1 MDIIKNPYDSL
12 FKRTLGDKEVAV
24 DFLKNYLPN
33 NILKEIDLTD
43 IKVAK
48 DSFVDKELEE
58 SFSDILYN
66 VSIDGRDGFIYVLF
80 EHKSYYDKMT
90 PVQMLGYI
98 TDIWKLYHKQ
108 TKNEKLPPILPILIY
123 HGDRKWDYGNRL
135 SELIEDTS
143 AAISDYIPDHKY
155 LIYDFSSYSD
165 AEIKGQIK
173 LKIFLKLISH
183 IFDDDFDKGLREV
196 LPLLI
201 ELRKKTTGLE
211 YIETVVKYIL
221 NIGEEISLSE
231 LDQKSKNISAEGSA
245 VIMTIAEKIYH
256 DGKEEGKEEGK
267 KEGKIEG
274 KIENMHEMIE
284 FALELKFGSKS
295 KPFAKDIKK
304 IEDYE
309 KLEEI
314 KIAIRN
320 YDSLDELVKSIDI

>member
-1 MDIIKNPYDSL
+1 
-12 FKRTLGDKEVAV
+12 
-24 DFLKNYLPN
+24 
-33 NILKEIDLTD
+33 
-43 IKVAK
+43 
-48 DSFVDKELEE
+48 
-58 SFSDILYN
+58 
-66 VSIDGRDGFIYVLF
+66 
-80 EHKSYYDKMT
+80 MT

-98 TDIWKLYHKQ
+98 TNIWKLYHKQ
-108 TKNEKLPPILPILIY
+108 TKNKKLPPILPILIY

-135 SELIEDTS
+135 SELIEDTPV
-143 AAISDYIPDHKY
+143 AISDYIPDHKY
-155 LIYDFSSYSD
+155 LVYDFSSYSD

-267 KEGKIEG
+267 
-274 KIENMHEMIE
+274 IENMYEMIE

>member
-1 MDIIKNPYDSL
+1 LDIIKTPHDAL

-24 DFLKNYLPN
+24 DFLQNYLPD
-33 NILKEIDLTD
+33 NILKEIDLRD

-48 DSFVDKELEE
+48 DSFIDKELEE

-80 EHKSYYDKMT
+80 EHKSYYQKMT

-98 TDIWKLYHKQ
+98 VDIWKLYHKQ
-108 TKNEKLPPILPILIY
+108 TKNKKLPPILPILIY
-123 HGDRKWDYGNRL
+123 HGDKKWNLGISL
-135 SELIEDTS
+135 SELIE
-143 AAISDYIPDHKY
+143 AAPAPILNYIPDYKY
-155 LIYDFSSYSD
+155 LIYDFSGYSD
-165 AEIKGQIK
+165 PEIKGQIK
-173 LKIFLKLISH
+173 LRLFLKLISH
-183 IFDDDFDKGLREV
+183 IFDDDFDRGLREV

-231 LDQKSKNISAEGSA
+231 LDRKSKNISAEGSA

-256 DGKEEGKEEGK
+256 DGKEEGK
-267 KEGKIEG
+267 IEG

-284 FALELKFGSKS
+284 FALELKFGLTS
-295 KPFAKDIKK
+295 KPFAEEVKK

-309 KLEEI
+309 KLKEI
-314 KIAIRN
+314 KIAIKN
-320 YDSLDELVKSIDI
+320 HDSLDELVKSFDI

>member
-1 MDIIKNPYDSL
+1 MDIIKNPHDAL

-24 DFLKNYLPN
+24 DFLQNYLPDD
-33 NILKEIDLTD
+33 ILKEIGLTD

-48 DSFVDKELEE
+48 DSFIDKELEE
-58 SFSDILYN
+58 SFSDLLYN
-66 VSIDGRDGFIYVLF
+66 VTIDGRDGFIYVLF
-80 EHKSYYDKMT
+80 EHKSYYDKIT

-98 TDIWKLYHKQ
+98 VDIWELYYKQ
-108 TKNEKLPPILPILIY
+108 TKNKKLPPILPILIY
-123 HGDRKWDYGNRL
+123 HGDKKWNLGSSL
-135 SELIEDTS
+135 SELIEAIP
-143 AAISDYIPDHKY
+143 AAISDYITGYNY
-155 LIYDFSSYSD
+155 LLYDFSSYSD

-173 LKIFLKLISH
+173 LRLFLKLISH
-183 IFDDDFDKGLREV
+183 IFDDDFDRELREI

-231 LDQKSKNISAEGSA
+231 LDQKTKKISAEGSA

-267 KEGKIEG
+267 IEG
-274 KIENMHEMIE
+274 KIEIMHEMIE
-284 FALELKFGSKS
+284 FALELKFGLTS
-295 KPFAKDIKK
+295 KPFAEEVKK
-304 IEDYE
+304 IDDYE
-309 KLEEI
+309 KLKEI

>member
-1 MDIIKNPYDSL
+1 MDIIKNPHDSL

-24 DFLKNYLPN
+24 DFLQNYLPD

-48 DSFVDKELEE
+48 DSFIDKELEE

-90 PVQMLGYI
+90 PIQMLGYI
-98 TDIWKLYHKQ
+98 ADIWKLYHKQ
-108 TKNEKLPPILPILIY
+108 NKNRKLPPILPMLIY
-123 HGDRKWDYGNRL
+123 HGDRKWDCGDRL
-135 SELIEDTS
+135 SELIEAIP
-143 AAISDYIPDHKY
+143 AAISNYIPDHKY

-173 LKIFLKLISH
+173 LKLFLKLISH
-183 IFDDDFDKGLREV
+183 IFDDNFDNGLREI

-231 LDQKSKNISAEGSA
+231 LDQKSK
-245 VIMTIAEKIYH
+245 K
-256 DGKEEGKEEGK
+256 
-267 KEGKIEG
+267 
-274 KIENMHEMIE
+274 
-284 FALELKFGSKS
+284 FQLKGV
-295 KPFAKDIKK
+295 
-304 IEDYE
+304 
-309 KLEEI
+309 L
-314 KIAIRN
+314 
-320 YDSLDELVKSIDI
+320 

>member
-1 MDIIKNPYDSL
+1 LDIIKTPHDAL

-24 DFLKNYLPN
+24 DFLQNYLPD
-33 NILKEIDLTD
+33 NILKEIDLRD

-48 DSFVDKELEE
+48 DSFIDKELEE

-80 EHKSYYDKMT
+80 EHKSYYQKMT

-98 TDIWKLYHKQ
+98 VDIWKLYHKQ
-108 TKNEKLPPILPILIY
+108 TKNKKLPPILPILIY
-123 HGDRKWDYGNRL
+123 HGDEKWNLGISL
-135 SELIEDTS
+135 SELIE
-143 AAISDYIPDHKY
+143 AAPAPILNYIPDYKY
-155 LIYDFSSYSD
+155 LIYDFSGYSD
-165 AEIKGQIK
+165 PEIKGQIK
-173 LKIFLKLISH
+173 LRLFLKLISH
-183 IFDDDFDKGLREV
+183 IFDDDFDRGLREV

-231 LDQKSKNISAEGSA
+231 LDRKSKNISAEGSA

-256 DGKEEGKEEGK
+256 DGKEEGK
-267 KEGKIEG
+267 IEG

-284 FALELKFGSKS
+284 FALELKFGLTS
-295 KPFAKDIKK
+295 KPFAEEVKK
-304 IEDYE
+304 IDDYK
-309 KLEEI
+309 KLKEI

-320 YDSLDELVKSIDI
+320 HDSLDKLVKSIDI